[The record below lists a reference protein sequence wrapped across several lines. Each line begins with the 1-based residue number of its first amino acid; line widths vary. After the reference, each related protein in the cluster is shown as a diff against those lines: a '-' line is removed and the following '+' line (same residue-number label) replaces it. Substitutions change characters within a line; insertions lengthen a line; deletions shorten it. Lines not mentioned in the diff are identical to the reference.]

1 MRIAIPVDG
10 TTLESPVCMSFGRT
24 ETFLLIDTDTL
35 AVTSMPNA
43 AANAQGGAGVVAA
56 QALVDAGV
64 QAVVARYMG
73 KNAADVLTPA
83 GIALYKGEE
92 GTAAEMV
99 EKFKSGRL
107 QILTDIHPGHHHGG

>member
-1 MRIAIPVDG
+1 MRIAIPTDG

-24 ETFLLIDTDTL
+24 ETFLLIDTETM
-35 AVTSMPNA
+35 AVTPMANA
-43 AANAQGGAGVVAA
+43 AAHAQGGAGIVAA

-83 GIALYKGEE
+83 GIVLYKGEE
-92 GTAAEMV
+92 GTTAEMV
-99 EKFKSGRL
+99 ERL
-107 QILTDIHPGHHHGG
+107 KAGQLQVLTDIHPGHHHGG